1 MESHEIQV
9 SLKET
14 ESLPFVF
21 NGTSFSAIFPEDKSL
36 VLLLD
41 YDGTLSLIVNQPE
54 DAHLSDSMRDVLKS
68 CAAKFT
74 VAIISGRD
82 MDDLIGRVKIDG
94 IIYAGSHGFRIK
106 GPEGL
111 KMKHKKTDV
120 IVPDLEKI
128 EKELTGK
135 FSNGPEGVKIEKK
148 MYAIAVHYRNA
159 RQDKYEEIR
168 EKVNQVVSGFPDMKT
183 GKGKKIIEIKPD
195 INWHK
200 GMAVQWILESLD
212 LWDAP
217 DILPVYIGDDVT
229 DEDAFKTL
237 YRKGLGILVD
247 NHGDPSAAGY
257 RLRDVD
263 EVRKLLELL
272 SAREK

>member
-1 MESHEIQV
+1 MEKNEVQINLQ
-9 SLKET
+9 ET
-14 ESLPFVF
+14 ELIPFVF
-21 NGTSFSAIFPEDKSL
+21 DSKPLSQIFPEEKTI

-41 YDGTLSLIVNQPE
+41 YDGTLSPIVNHPE
-54 DAHLSDSMRDVLKS
+54 DAHLSDSMRDALQS

-74 VAIISGRD
+74 TAIISGRD
-82 MDDLIGRVKIDG
+82 MDDVIGRVKIDE

-120 IVPDLEKI
+120 IVPDLENVA
-128 EKELTGK
+128 KELAGK

-148 MYAIAVHYRNA
+148 MYAIAVHYRNV
-159 RQDKYEEIR
+159 REDKYEEIK
-168 EKVNQVVSGFPDMKT
+168 EKVNEVVSGYPDMKT
-183 GKGKKIIEIKPD
+183 GKGKKIIEIKPN

-237 YRKGLGILVD
+237 YTKGLGMLVG

-263 EVRKLLELL
+263 EVKKLLELL
-272 SAREK
+272 SARKK